1 MNTKFKIK
9 KNFTE
14 GPIFFRILFFA
25 VPIMLTGL
33 LQLCY
38 NMADNMVVGRFS
50 GDSLALA
57 AVGCTSSFNNLIIN
71 LLLGVAAGTG
81 VVVAQLYGADEHRL
95 LDRTIHTMLVFSF
108 FAGIAF
114 SGIGILISKPILTA
128 MGTKPEVLSRAVLY
142 MRIICL
148 GIPAS
153 AVYNFGASVCRA
165 VGNSKVPLAILG
177 TSGLVNVILNIVF
190 VVFCGMTVDGVAFAT
205 ITSQYLSA
213 AAVIYYLSCQKNE
226 SYAISLKRLCFDKR
240 LLSRVLRYG
249 IPSGIQS
256 SMFSISN
263 MLITSAINTFPT
275 TTVSANTIASNID
288 SIAYTT
294 MNSFSQAA
302 MTFTGQN
309 WGAGKTDRMRRV
321 YWYTFIWV
329 SIFGIGVGQLAR
341 LFVVPLS
348 SLYIDG
354 ANPDAAEITAVV
366 IEITTIILTTYFLCG
381 IMDIQSGFL
390 RGMGYSFT
398 PMITSLV
405 SICVVRIIWIYCV
418 FFPIEKMNTRFGLYV
433 SYPVSWGLAAIAFG
447 ILSVGAFRKLRRF
460 DEARKKKAEQN
471 SALAGAVAQ

>member
-14 GPIFFRILFFA
+14 GPLFFRILFFA

-33 LQLCY
+33 LQICY

-81 VVVAQLYGADEHRL
+81 VVVAQLYGANEKRL
-95 LDRTIHTMLVFSF
+95 LERTVHTMLGFSF
-108 FAGIAF
+108 FAGIVF
-114 SGIGILISKPILTA
+114 SVIGILISEPILSA

-177 TSGLVNVILNIVF
+177 TSGLVNVVLNIVF
-190 VVFCGMTVDGVAFAT
+190 VVFCDMTVDGVALAT
-205 ITSQYLSA
+205 IISQYLSA
-213 AAVIYYLSCQKNE
+213 IAVVYYLSRQKGE
-226 SYAISLKRLCFDKR
+226 SYAISFKKLCFDKR

-249 IPSGIQS
+249 VPSGIQS

-294 MNSFSQAA
+294 MNSFAQAA

-309 WGAGKTDRMRRV
+309 WGAGKTDRMRKV
-321 YWYTFIWV
+321 YSYTLVWV
-329 SIFGIGVGQLAR
+329 LAFGIGVGQLAR
-341 LFVVPLS
+341 LFVTPLA

-354 ANPDAAEITAVV
+354 ANPDFLEITAVV
-366 IEITTIILTTYFLCG
+366 TEITTIILSTYFLCG
-381 IMDIQSGFL
+381 VMDVQSGFL

-433 SYPVSWGLAAIAFG
+433 SYPVSWGLAAIAFFV
-447 ILSVGAFRKLRRF
+447 LSLGAFKKLRRF
-460 DEARKKKAEQN
+460 DENRKKKEQK
-471 SALAGAVAQ
+471 SATEVAVAQ

>member
-14 GPIFFRILFFA
+14 GPLFFRILFFS

-38 NMADNMVVGRFS
+38 SMADNMVVGRFS
-50 GDSLALA
+50 GDPLALA

-81 VVVAQLYGADEHRL
+81 VVVAQLYGADEKRL
-95 LDRTIHTMLVFSF
+95 LERTVHTMLGFSF

-114 SGIGILISKPILTA
+114 SVIGILISEPILSA

-177 TSGLVNVILNIVF
+177 TSGLVNVLFNVVF
-190 VVFCGMTVDGVAFAT
+190 VVFFGMTVDGVAFAT
-205 ITSQYLSA
+205 IISQYLSA
-213 AAVIYYLSCQKNE
+213 IAVVYYLSRQRGE
-226 SYAISLKRLCFDKR
+226 SYAISFKKMCFDKR

-249 IPSGIQS
+249 VPSGIQS

-321 YWYTFIWV
+321 YGYTLIWV
-329 SIFGIGVGQLAR
+329 LAFGVGVGQLAR
-341 LFVVPLS
+341 LFVTPLS
-348 SLYIDG
+348 SLYIDS
-354 ANPDAAEITAVV
+354 ANPDYAEITATV
-366 IEITTIILTTYFLCG
+366 IEITTIILSTYFLCG
-381 IMDIQSGFL
+381 IMDVQSGFL

-405 SICVVRIIWIYCV
+405 SICVVRVVWIYCV
-418 FFPIEKMNTRFGLYV
+418 FFPIESMNTRFGLYV
-433 SYPVSWGLAAIAFG
+433 SYPISWGLAAIAFFA
-447 ILSVGAFRKLRRF
+447 LSMGAFKKLRIF
-460 DEARKKKAEQN
+460 DERRKKKEEQN
-471 SALAGAVAQ
+471 RVMA

>member
-14 GPIFFRILFFA
+14 GPLFFRILLFS

-33 LQLCY
+33 LQIFY
-38 NMADNMVVGRFS
+38 NMADNMIVGRFS

-81 VVVAQLYGADEHRL
+81 IVVAQLYGADEKRL
-95 LDRTIHTMLVFSF
+95 LERTIHTMLGFSF
-108 FAGIAF
+108 LAGIVL
-114 SGIGILISKPILTA
+114 SGVGILISKPVLTL

-190 VVFCGMTVDGVAFAT
+190 VVFFGMTVDGVALAT
-205 ITSQYLSA
+205 IISQYLSA
-213 AAVIYYLSCQKNE
+213 AAVIFYLSRKKGE
-226 SYAISLKRLCFDKR
+226 SYAISLKKLCYDKR

-249 IPSGIQS
+249 VPSGIQS

-275 TTVSANTIASNID
+275 ATVSANTIASNID
-288 SIAYTT
+288 ALAYTT

-309 WGAGKTDRMRRV
+309 WGAGKTERIRRV
-321 YWYTFIWV
+321 YRYTFIWV
-329 SIFGIGVGQLAR
+329 SIFGIGVGQVARVFAPQLA
-341 LFVVPLS
+341 
-348 SLYIDG
+348 SLYLD
-354 ANPDAAEITAVV
+354 ASNPEYVEIMAAV
-366 IEITTIILTTYFLCG
+366 IEITTLLLSTYFLCG
-381 IMDIQSGFL
+381 LMDIQSGFL

-418 FFPIEKMNTRFGLYV
+418 FFPVEKLNNRFGLYV
-433 SYPVSWGLAAIAFG
+433 SYPISWTIAAVAFG
-447 ILSVGAFRKLRRF
+447 IISISAFKKLRKF
-460 DEARKKKAEQN
+460 DETHKRVESEKNAAAD
-471 SALAGAVAQ
+471 SAAQ